1 MDKVKGNLSDGFGR
15 QIDYLRIS
23 VTDRCNLRCVYC
35 MPKEGVPFL
44 PVSRILRYEE
54 LLRLTDLFLM
64 LGVRKVRITGGE
76 PLIRKNIRFL
86 FMELG
91 KRERLSEL
99 VLTTNGTLLSEHAS
113 DIRAAGVRRVNVS
126 LDTLNQVTFEK
137 ITGSRLH
144 EKVLAGIKDTIAL
157 GLRIKVNVVV
167 MKGLNDREMR
177 DFVEYGIENRTDIC
191 FIELMPHA
199 NNSRI
204 ARELFVPRGE
214 IISSI
219 EESYSLFP
227 IRKEHQMTTA
237 DVFGVEGSEITI
249 GFISALSHPFCKR
262 CNRVRLTPDGML
274 KTCLFGEPALDLKW
288 LIESGAPDEQI
299 SEEIVRAVRAKE
311 ARHNLQDDWENL
323 TMNRVGG

>member
-1 MDKVKGNLSDGFGR
+1 VKENLRDGFGR

-35 MPKEGVPFL
+35 MPKEGVRFL
-44 PVSRILRYEE
+44 PASRILRYEE
-54 LLRLTDLFLM
+54 LLRLTDLFLT

-86 FMELG
+86 FRELG
-91 KRERLSEL
+91 NREQLGEL

-126 LDTLNQVTFEK
+126 LDTLNPATFEK
-137 ITGSRLH
+137 ITGSHLH
-144 EKVLAGIKDTIAL
+144 EKVVAGIKDAIAL

-167 MKGLNDREMR
+167 MKGVNDREVQ
-177 DFVEYGIENRTDIC
+177 DFVQYGIENCMDIC

-199 NNSRI
+199 SNSGI
-204 ARELFVPRGE
+204 ARELFVPRRE
-214 IISSI
+214 IISRI

-227 IRKEHQMTTA
+227 IRKEHQLTTA
-237 DVFGVEGSEITI
+237 DVFGVERAQITI

-262 CNRVRLTPDGML
+262 CNRVRLTPDGMM
-274 KTCLFGEPALDLKW
+274 KTCLFGEPVLDLKW
-288 LIESGAPDEQI
+288 LIVSGATDEQI
-299 SEEIVRAVRAKE
+299 FEKIARAVREKE
-311 ARHNLQDDWENL
+311 ARHNLQDDWKNL